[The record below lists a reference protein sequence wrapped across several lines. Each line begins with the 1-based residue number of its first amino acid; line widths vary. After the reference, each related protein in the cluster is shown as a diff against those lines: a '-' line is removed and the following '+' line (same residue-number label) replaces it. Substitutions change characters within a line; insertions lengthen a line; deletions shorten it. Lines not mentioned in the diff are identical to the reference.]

1 MLLLI
6 FAWTWWLH
14 IYMWY
19 TMIYM
24 IWYMTQNERY
34 LIYDWPMTYHKW
46 YMIHCIWYVLHG
58 VYRHTDYSKLH
69 TSSSS
74 EKSLRFACSPSKPYR
89 QSQLF
94 WTLSQL
100 DWISWWSSTEFEF
113 TICPKTDQS
122 VSFLNIRAHKGKVE
136 HPTNDMRSM
145 DQWNRFLPRFLL
157 LLQLVLA
164 KDKETLLSSFW
175 STLQS
180 QHFNS
185 IHFTSDCFHFYCCEN
200 LFHPTRSRFV
210 PLAPG
215 EGNQA
220 PERVCCCSF
229 HRACAWRGDAVY
241 IFFCS
246 VVADWNVFTE
256 QRDSRQLCVWVV
268 KHWEE
273 HDESILVA

>member
-1 MLLLI
+1 MVTHLHVI
-6 FAWTWWLH
+6 HYDIYDMVYDTEWKISNIWLTYD
-14 IYMWY
+14 ISQ
-19 TMIYM
+19 MIHDSLYM
-24 IWYMTQNERY
+24 ICATWCYIGILITVNCTLLVPRKKSSFCLFTVETLSPKVSYFGRFPSWIEY
-34 LIYDWPMTYHKW
+34 LDD
-46 YMIHCIWYVLHG
+46 LQ
-58 VYRHTDYSKLH
+58 LN
-69 TSSSS
+69 SSLLFVR
-74 EKSLRFACSPSKPYR
+74 KRTNLF
-89 QSQLF
+89 LF
-94 WTLSQL
+94 WTFVL
-100 DWISWWSSTEFEF
+100 I
-113 TICPKTDQS
+113 
-122 VSFLNIRAHKGKVE
+122 KGKVE